1 MQADQGLFSR
11 EYEYGMLAYADRVAP
26 YRVGKAGSCPMV
38 GVPSLAGGTLYQDH
52 NEEADVYA
60 AHDHDDHEACWY

>member
-1 MQADQGLFSR
+1 MGCWHMLTGLLLI
-11 EYEYGMLAYADRVAP
+11 EWVKLIRVP
-26 YRVGKAGSCPMV
+26 WSV
-38 GVPSLAGGTLYQDH
+38 YQDH